1 VWGRILMVLDYKDV
15 SFSFSSRQARRRR
28 QKLRLA
34 LLVFFVL
41 IVFLGY
47 GYLKTSL
54 AVDEIQELLLA
65 DRLTEAENRLRAVE
79 SSFFQQGNIRE
90 LRALHE
96 LFQGRLAVAETQ
108 LKKLQQDDVSTSLR
122 SGQLL
127 KCFFDRGEYLQ
138 LKIYTAYLLPRGDDE
153 VLWFSALCQAAFLH
167 FGESEKALARL
178 SASYKKANGKA
189 LEVLNDFNRSLRRGR
204 VDYIFDNNDR
214 PLAYFDLG
222 RRVTSSWIPGLDLG
236 DFDARFKEGARIFR
250 LTLDSGLQKKV
261 DHLFKDYFGTLVLLD
276 LPENSIA
283 VAYSKP
289 RSFAA
294 ANAAFVEQFEPG
306 SIIKIISLLAY
317 LRLAQGG
324 LFPLVCPGRLS
335 FKDKVFYDWIEHG
348 PVRDSSQALARS
360 CNYSFARMALLVGST
375 RLTELLQRFYFN
387 GPSFT
392 DGFIKL
398 HTGSLNSKVAADYQL
413 ANLAVGLEEISMTTV
428 HAAVLAAIFSQSG
441 QLFSPYLIDDV
452 KNILGLGF
460 YHHAARPVRVLADD
474 LNFMRVKKAMVD
486 VVEDKNGTGH
496 RARSETVR
504 VAIKTGTAGSSR
516 QGLDAVIIGFF
527 PVEKP
532 RYAFAFRLQG
542 AGKAELNGAFFLRDL
557 LQSLYQK

>member
-1 VWGRILMVLDYKDV
+1 VERSILMVLDYKDV
-15 SFSFSSRQARRRR
+15 SFSFSSRKARRRR

-34 LLVFFVL
+34 FLVFFVL

-65 DRLTEAENRLRAVE
+65 DRLTEAENRLRTVE

-96 LFQGRLAVAETQ
+96 LFQGRLAEAETQ

-122 SGQLL
+122 FGQLL

-153 VLWFSALCQAAFLH
+153 ILWFSALCQAAFLH
-167 FGESEKALARL
+167 FDESEKTISRL

-189 LEVLNDFNRSLRRGR
+189 LEVLSDFNRSLRRGR
-204 VDYIFDNNDR
+204 VDYIFDKNDR

-222 RRVTSSWIPGLDLG
+222 RRVTISRIPGLDLG
-236 DFDARFKEGARIFR
+236 DFDEQFKEGARTFR
-250 LTLDSGLQKKV
+250 LTLDSGLQKIV
-261 DHLFKDYFGTLVLLD
+261 DRLFKNYYGTLVLLD
-276 LPENSIA
+276 LPENSIV

-317 LRLAQGG
+317 LRLDEDT
-324 LFPLVCPGRLS
+324 LFPLVCPGRISLQ
-335 FKDKVFYDWIEHG
+335 DKVFYDWIAHG
-348 PVRDSSQALARS
+348 PVRDSSQALVRS
-360 CNYSFARMALLVGST
+360 CNFSFARMGLLVGST
-375 RLTELLQRFYFN
+375 RLTELLQRFFFN

-398 HTGSLNSKVAADYQL
+398 HTGSLNSKVTGDYQL

-428 HAAVLAAIFSQSG
+428 HAAVLAAIFAQSG
-441 QLFSPYLIDDV
+441 QFFSPYLVDDV

-474 LNFMRVKKAMVD
+474 LNFMRIKKAMVD
-486 VVEDKNGTGH
+486 VVENENGTGH
-496 RARSETVR
+496 RARSEMVR

-542 AGKAELNGAFFLRDL
+542 AGKAELKGAFFLHDL

>member
-1 VWGRILMVLDYKDV
+1 MVLDYKDV
-15 SFSFSSRQARRRR
+15 SFSFSNRKARRRR

-96 LFQGRLAVAETQ
+96 LFQGRLAEAETQ

-167 FGESEKALARL
+167 FGESEKTIARL
-178 SASYKKANGKA
+178 SPSYKKANGKA
-189 LEVLNDFNRSLRRGR
+189 LEVLSHFNRSLRLGR
-204 VDYIFDNNDR
+204 VDYIFDKNDR

-222 RRVTSSWIPGLDLG
+222 RRVTRSLIPGFDLG
-236 DFDARFKEGARIFR
+236 DFDAQFNRGVRTFR

-261 DHLFKDYFGTLVLLD
+261 DHLFKDYFGSLVLLD

-306 SIIKIISLLAY
+306 SITKIISLLAY
-317 LRLAQGG
+317 LRLAEGG

-335 FKDKVFYDWIEHG
+335 LGDKVFYDWIEHG
-348 PVRDSSQALARS
+348 QVRDFSQALARS
-360 CNYSFARMALLVGST
+360 CNFSFARMGLLVGSA
-375 RLTELLQRFYFN
+375 RLAELLQSFFFN
-387 GPSFT
+387 GPPFM

-398 HTGSLNSKVAADYQL
+398 HTGSFNSKVAADFQL
-413 ANLAVGLEEISMTTV
+413 ANLAVGLEEIHMTTI

-441 QLFSPYLIDDV
+441 QLFPPYLIDDV

-460 YHHAARPVRVLADD
+460 YHHDARPVRVLADD

-486 VVEDKNGTGH
+486 VVENKNGTGR

-542 AGKAELNGAFFLRDL
+542 AGKADLNGAFFLRDL